1 MDYKAIIN
9 QNKESYLEE
18 LFEVIR
24 QKSISA
30 ENIGME
36 GCAELVGEKME
47 AAGVR
52 HVEIIKGEHHPVVYG
67 EHMVSEDAMTLLI
80 YGHYDVQPPDPL
92 EGWDSEPFEPTI
104 RDGRIYARGVGD
116 NKGQFMAQLLAF
128 KTYMAAHGNTPINI
142 KFLIEG
148 EEEIGSKN
156 LEPFIR
162 RHKDKF
168 TADLVY
174 TSDGPMLSNGHPY
187 ILLGVRGMLYVELN
201 AEGSAFDNHSG
212 NKGNIARNPAWEL
225 VHLLGTMKDAAGRIL
240 IEGFYEEVKPPT
252 DLEKELLMQLPFNLE
267 EIRKEIGDDSLGMT
281 KEEYYRKLCFE
292 PTLNISGLVSGYG
305 GEGAKTI
312 IPSTAKLKLDMRLV
326 MDQDPEKIYQLMEAH
341 IRKHA
346 PDVEMKRV
354 GMMAPSRTSA
364 EHPFIEPLRQA
375 VEEGFGR
382 KAYIQPSMG
391 GSLPDAVWTKILGA
405 PSVVVPYANAD
416 EANHSP
422 NENLVIEN
430 FYDGILSTCFV
441 IDALS
446 EL

>member
-36 GCAELVGEKME
+36 ECAELVGEKME

-162 RHKDKF
+162 SHKDKL

-187 ILLGVRGMLYVELN
+187 ILVGVRGMLYVELN
-201 AEGSAFDNHSG
+201 AKGSAFDNHSG

-375 VEEGFGR
+375 VEKGFGR

>member
-9 QNKESYLEE
+9 QHKESYLEE

-30 ENIGME
+30 ENVGIE
-36 GCAELVGEKME
+36 ACAELVGEKMA

-52 HVEIIKGEHHPVVYG
+52 HVEIIKGDHHPVVYG
-67 EHMVSEDAMTLLI
+67 EHIVSEDAMTLLI

-92 EGWDSEPFEPTI
+92 EEWDSEPFEPTI

-128 KTYMAAHGNTPINI
+128 KTYMTAHGNLPINI

-148 EEEIGSKN
+148 EEEIGSRN

-162 RHKDKF
+162 THKDKLK
-168 TADLVY
+168 ADLVY

-212 NKGNIARNPAWEL
+212 NKGNIARNPVWEL
-225 VHLLGTMKDAAGRIL
+225 VHLLGTMKDSAGRTL
-240 IEGFYEEVKPPT
+240 IEGFYDEVKPPT
-252 DLEKELLMQLPFNLE
+252 DLEKELLMQLPFHLE
-267 EIRKEIGDDSLGMT
+267 EIRRDIGDDTLEMT

-326 MDQDPEKIYQLMEAH
+326 MDQDPEKIYQSLEDHIEAH
-341 IRKHA
+341 A
-346 PDVEMKRV
+346 P
-354 GMMAPSRTSA
+354 T
-364 EHPFIEPLRQA
+364 
-375 VEEGFGR
+375 
-382 KAYIQPSMG
+382 
-391 GSLPDAVWTKILGA
+391 
-405 PSVVVPYANAD
+405 
-416 EANHSP
+416 
-422 NENLVIEN
+422 
-430 FYDGILSTCFV
+430 
-441 IDALS
+441 
-446 EL
+446 